1 MKPIVASVGINCK
14 CENCDV
20 SFERASD
27 LKNHFTMVHQSQKLF
42 FCSSC
47 DKSYSTKQELNNHL
61 SEEHKTLDM
70 ESINDQVD
78 LISPTIKS
86 S

>member
-1 MKPIVASVGINCK
+1 
-14 CENCDV
+14 
-20 SFERASD
+20 
-27 LKNHFTMVHQSQKLF
+27 MVHQSPKLF

-47 DKSYSTKQELNNHL
+47 DISYSTKQALNNHL
-61 SEEHKTLDM
+61 SKEHTTLDK

>member
-1 MKPIVASVGINCK
+1 
-14 CENCDV
+14 
-20 SFERASD
+20 
-27 LKNHFTMVHQSQKLF
+27 MVHQSQKLF

-47 DKSYSTKQELNNHL
+47 DKSYSTKRELNNHL
-61 SEEHKTLDM
+61 SEEHKILDT